1 MSVGSRRPTV
11 SKQLRNYA
19 DNTPLSPGGK
29 KILTAISIAKSKL
42 VSKIFDP
49 IFGRRKKKKRREI
62 SSSDSPLLDH
72 RNFKKCSTR
81 WGKGGDASFF
91 GRRSVIFL
99 APTIRR
105 NSFEAPFGESL
116 SPTSNAFR
124 DTPHRRKETLD
135 KPLASLPDPLSCRAS
150 PLLDANWQD
159 RKQLDRLL
167 KIGSSFLFFSF
178 YFFFLLKLL
187 KRMKTRFFFSKQE
200 EREDH
205 KDRIPTGQRV
215 VLKVDDNEDDR
226 SPQYVIVSKRGE

>member
-49 IFGRRKKKKRREI
+49 IFGRRKKKKEEKFLRPIRR
-62 SSSDSPLLDH
+62 
-72 RNFKKCSTR
+72 CSIIENLKSVR
-81 WGKGGDASFF
+81 LGEEKGESFF

-178 YFFFLLKLL
+178 YFSFSPKAS
-187 KRMKTRFFFSKQE
+187 KKNENKIFFFFQNKR
-200 EREDH
+200 RE
-205 KDRIPTGQRV
+205 KTTRIGSEQ
-215 VLKVDDNEDDR
+215 D
-226 SPQYVIVSKRGE
+226 SA

>member
-29 KILTAISIAKSKL
+29 KILLAYCY
-42 VSKIFDP
+42 FDCEIETRFQNFRP
-49 IFGRRKKKKRREI
+49 DFRSTKKKKRREI

-178 YFFFLLKLL
+178 YFSFSPKAS
-187 KRMKTRFFFSKQE
+187 KKNENKIFFFFQNKR
-200 EREDH
+200 RE
-205 KDRIPTGQRV
+205 KTTRIGSEQ
-215 VLKVDDNEDDR
+215 D
-226 SPQYVIVSKRGE
+226 SA

>member
-49 IFGRRKKKKRREI
+49 IFGRRKKKKEEKFLRPIRRCSIIEI
-62 SSSDSPLLDH
+62 LKSVRL
-72 RNFKKCSTR
+72 
-81 WGKGGDASFF
+81 GEEKGESFF

-178 YFFFLLKLL
+178 YFSFSPKAS
-187 KRMKTRFFFSKQE
+187 KKNENKIFFFFQNKR
-200 EREDH
+200 RE
-205 KDRIPTGQRV
+205 KTTRIGSEQ
-215 VLKVDDNEDDR
+215 D
-226 SPQYVIVSKRGE
+226 SA

>member
-29 KILTAISIAKSKL
+29 KFLLLFRLRNRNSFPKFSTRFS
-42 VSKIFDP
+42 VDE
-49 IFGRRKKKKRREI
+49 KKKRREI

-105 NSFEAPFGESL
+105 NSLEAPFGESL

-178 YFFFLLKLL
+178 YFSFSPKAS
-187 KRMKTRFFFSKQE
+187 KKNENKIFFFFQNKR
-200 EREDH
+200 RE
-205 KDRIPTGQRV
+205 KTTRIGSEQ
-215 VLKVDDNEDDR
+215 D
-226 SPQYVIVSKRGE
+226 SA